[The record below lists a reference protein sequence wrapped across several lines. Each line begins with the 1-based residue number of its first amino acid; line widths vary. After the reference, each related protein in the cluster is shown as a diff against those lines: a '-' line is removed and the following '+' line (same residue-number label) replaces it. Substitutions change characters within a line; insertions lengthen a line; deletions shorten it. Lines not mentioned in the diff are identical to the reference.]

1 MHVMIQYQ
9 RAVSKA
15 LLDRITDEKASS
27 VTSVL
32 MVVGA
37 GWGPL
42 VRASLECI
50 VKHLCMTKEFLSNF

>member
-42 VRASLECI
+42 VRASLEPFSPFR
-50 VKHLCMTKEFLSNF
+50 LLA